1 MIATCHG
8 GRPSYEKANGKK
20 DRRRTGL
27 LWKKS
32 SLVEAERL
40 ATPYF
45 YESKKQKHE
54 LD

>member
-1 MIATCHG
+1 MKKRT
-8 GRPSYEKANGKK
+8 EKK

-32 SLVEAERL
+32 SLVEAARL